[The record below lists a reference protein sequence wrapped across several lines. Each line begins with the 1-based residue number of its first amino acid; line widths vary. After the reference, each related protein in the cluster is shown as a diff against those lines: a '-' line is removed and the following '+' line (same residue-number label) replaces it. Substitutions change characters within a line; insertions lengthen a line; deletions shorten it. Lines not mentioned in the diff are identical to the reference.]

1 MLQPIEMRIIYDYK
15 LWIDNLTHEIG
26 DLNERLEKSIRDNLD
41 SSMKSNVHA
50 SMTNYSF
57 RTDEMKELHEHL
69 EMRMNEVVKQKIF
82 KPSDYKINFIEN
94 WGAIY
99 RKNDKSNPHHHAPFD
114 WSWIYYVKAEYG
126 DAPLVF
132 HNLAPNSAFNHI
144 EPKTSDLV
152 IFPSQVMHSVPK
164 HENDNERIVAV
175 GNIRLDLV
183 SNMNY
188 PISHMIRK

>member
-114 WSWIYYVKAEYG
+114 WSWIYYVQVDDKSS
-126 DAPLVF
+126 PLILF
-132 HNLAPNSAFNHI
+132 NIMKENDTKIHNLSLK
-144 EPKTSDLV
+144 PKTGQLIV
-152 IFPSQVMHSVPK
+152 FPSFITHGVEKTQGLG
-164 HENDNERIVAV
+164 EDEWRIVLA
-175 GNIRLDLV
+175 GNILLQ
-183 SNMNY
+183 Y
-188 PISHMIRK
+188 EKK